1 MNETQMRF
9 LVENYYTNLTLLTEK
24 LNKADYEIKIT
35 ATYGFNTGGGKG
47 LVSSKV
53 ETQAI
58 KHSMNKDSI
67 EELENKILIVDK
79 AMKILDNK
87 EREVIERVKIHR
99 NKLSRIA
106 KELNQKRKYIYN
118 TRNRALKKMCEFVK
132 EKQCTKN

>member
-9 LVENYYTNLTLLTEK
+9 LVENYYTNLTTLTEK

-47 LVSSKV
+47 LVNSKV

-67 EELENKILIVDK
+67 EELEYKILIVDK
-79 AMKILDNK
+79 AMKILDNR

-99 NKLSRIA
+99 NKLNRIA
-106 KELNQKRKYIYN
+106 KDIHKSRKYVFD